1 MKFVVDQILMDGF
14 YQAIKEHLIEKTTP
28 ILPNTKKLA
37 TLKSTLLKKTI
48 LPRGIIPRGEE
59 IACCAQ
65 NGIKTFLEDATRN
78 PIRNCTRF
86 VTFVEQ
92 KFDSTVLDL
101 TSTNDVISQ
110 LSGLN
115 TGTSSIET
123 MSERTPMDISEGSL
137 TDIMSKPSQQESAHC
152 LAFASREESG
162 IEHRTVPVSLNSILH
177 KDISDM
183 MKEEVHKKLK
193 DCLTETSEFIS
204 DYGLVL
210 QTLMLSLRDLVF
222 AQQDNE
228 IVMQRSQGFRISHLF
243 PTSFQPKAA
252 IEFTAAA
259 TPEYIAISEALN
271 QDFKLLFEA
280 NHLTFVYSAFFGS
293 RGNTKK
299 TITSHPLH
307 HAMNEN
313 MKSSLT
319 GVLQV
324 NDTTPNVVRINA
336 LTRYMTNMANM
347 WSGRSLFNKLL
358 GKLLDV
364 LLRIHLTP
372 TREQKYQ
379 EWVANKKTDREESK
393 NMSKSTSDKTDFL
406 VPSKKPE
413 KRHHS
418 F

>member
-1 MKFVVDQILMDGF
+1 
-14 YQAIKEHLIEKTTP
+14 
-28 ILPNTKKLA
+28 
-37 TLKSTLLKKTI
+37 
-48 LPRGIIPRGEE
+48 
-59 IACCAQ
+59 
-65 NGIKTFLEDATRN
+65 
-78 PIRNCTRF
+78 
-86 VTFVEQ
+86 
-92 KFDSTVLDL
+92 
-101 TSTNDVISQ
+101 
-110 LSGLN
+110 
-115 TGTSSIET
+115 
-123 MSERTPMDISEGSL
+123 
-137 TDIMSKPSQQESAHC
+137 
-152 LAFASREESG
+152 
-162 IEHRTVPVSLNSILH
+162 
-177 KDISDM
+177 
-183 MKEEVHKKLK
+183 
-193 DCLTETSEFIS
+193 
-204 DYGLVL
+204 
-210 QTLMLSLRDLVF
+210 MLSLRDLVF

-228 IVMQRSQGFRISHLF
+228 IVMQRSQGFRISHLL

-406 VPSKKPE
+406 VPFKKPE